1 MVHEFVNVFDDA
13 MLQYCGSV
21 DTGREVQVTDVGDDE
36 RIALLRFVERFALVL
51 REAGM
56 APMPARVLAYA
67 LADDA
72 DRYTAGDLARGL
84 GVSPA
89 AISGAV
95 RQLVQVGFL
104 VREREPGT
112 RSDLFVLDDR
122 DLWSRL
128 MAAELATL
136 RRFEETVGDGI
147 AVLGVARPGGRR
159 LAETRDFFA
168 FLRREMAEVM
178 ARWPAERDRLA
189 PEQDGSVVPR

>member
-1 MVHEFVNVFDDA
+1 MGDPEDD
-13 MLQYCGSV
+13 
-21 DTGREVQVTDVGDDE
+21 

-95 RQLVQVGFL
+95 RQLVQVGL
-104 VREREPGT
+104 LAREREPGT
-112 RSDLFVLDDR
+112 RSDLYVLDDR
-122 DLWSRL
+122 DLWSRF
-128 MAAELATL
+128 MTAELSSL
-136 RRFEETVGDGI
+136 HRFEEAVAGGLQ
-147 AVLGVARPGGRR
+147 VLGTERPGGRR
-159 LAETRDFFA
+159 LAETRDFMA
-168 FLRREMAEVM
+168 FLHRELTDALD
-178 ARWPAERDRLA
+178 RWPAERDRLSAERGGA
-189 PEQDGSVVPR
+189 PSPR

>member
-1 MVHEFVNVFDDA
+1 
-13 MLQYCGSV
+13 
-21 DTGREVQVTDVGDDE
+21 VQVTDVEDGE

-84 GVSPA
+84 DVSPA

-95 RQLVQVGFL
+95 RQLVQYGVL

-112 RSDLFVLDDR
+112 RSDLYVLDDR
-122 DLWSRL
+122 DLWSRF
-128 MAAELATL
+128 MAAELSQLA
-136 RRFEETVGDGI
+136 RFEE
-147 AVLGVARPGGRR
+147 AVAGGVDLLGLDRPGGRR
-159 LAETRDFFA
+159 LAETRDFMA
-168 FLRREMAEVM
+168 FLRTEMADAV

-189 PEQDGSVVPR
+189 TERQVAAAG

>member
-1 MVHEFVNVFDDA
+1 M
-13 MLQYCGSV
+13 
-21 DTGREVQVTDVGDDE
+21 TDVEDGE

-56 APMPARVLAYA
+56 APMPARVLAFA

-95 RQLVQVGFL
+95 RQLVQVGLL

-112 RSDLFVLDDR
+112 RSDLYVLDDR
-122 DLWSRL
+122 DLWSRF
-128 MAAELATL
+128 MTAELTSL
-136 RRFEETVGDGI
+136 RRFEEAVAGGLE
-147 AVLGVARPGGRR
+147 VLGTQRPGGRR
-159 LAETRDFFA
+159 LAETRDFMA
-168 FLRREMAEVM
+168 FLRRELTDAL

-189 PEQDGSVVPR
+189 ADRDGAPVAR